1 MYKNTLL
8 TITFLLLFGALS
20 AQDFSDGTWNFT
32 YVTDAAGTDVK
43 VRGTSD
49 KGALIIPKTA
59 HNALNG
65 KTYNVTN
72 IRNNFNSYCLPLP
85 ADGGADITSIQIPEG
100 IKIIENQAFYP
111 DFKYVTTFNLPSTMI
126 GITGAYA
133 FTYMSSLES
142 IFCAMQNPFTIDVDE
157 QFVTP
162 NATDIS
168 KVTLH
173 VPPGKTA
180 AYKAAGW
187 DGFKAYVEDVTAIEI
202 VKSSEIQIVS
212 QSSTS
217 FFLTGVKSRVN
228 VSVFDISGKNTANF
242 YNVTTNQSLSSVS
255 FHKGIYIVKIEDGS
269 QVFSTKLAF

>member
-1 MYKNTLL
+1 MLKNTLF
-8 TITFLLLFGALS
+8 IMFFLLSIGGVS

-32 YVTDAAGTDVK
+32 YVTDANGTDVK
-43 VRGTSD
+43 VRGTTD

-59 HNALNG
+59 HNGVNG

-72 IRNNFNSYCLPLP
+72 IRNNFNQYCIPLP

-126 GITGAYA
+126 GITGTYA
-133 FTYMSSLES
+133 FTWMSSLES
-142 IFCAMQNPFTIDVDE
+142 IYCAMQTPFTINVDD

-162 NATDIS
+162 NATDIT

-180 AYKAAGW
+180 AYIAAGW
-187 DGFKAYVEDVTAIEI
+187 AGFKAYVEDVTAVNELKSAGIEI
-202 VKSSEIQIVS
+202 VRNASKS
-212 QSSTS
+212 
-217 FFLTGVKSRVN
+217 FYLTGLTSNVN
-228 VSVFDISGKNTANF
+228 VSVFDISGKKVADF
-242 YNVTTNQSLSSVS
+242 YKVTNNLTLSNSS
-255 FHKGIYIVKIEDGS
+255 IQKGIFIVKVNENS
-269 QVFSTKLAF
+269 QVFCTKITF

>member
-1 MYKNTLL
+1 MYKYTLF
-8 TITFLLLFGALS
+8 IMFLLLSIGAVS

-32 YVTDAAGTDVK
+32 YVTDASGTDVK
-43 VRGTSD
+43 VRGTTD
-49 KGALIIPKTA
+49 KGALIIPNTA
-59 HNALNG
+59 YNAATA

-100 IKIIENQAFYP
+100 VKIIENQAFYP
-111 DFKYVTTFNLPSTMI
+111 EFKYVTTFNLPSTMI

-142 IFCAMQNPFTIDVDE
+142 IYCAMQTPFTINVDD

-162 NATDIS
+162 NATDIT

-173 VPPGKTA
+173 VPPGKTD

-187 DGFKAYVEDVTAIEI
+187 DGFLAYVEDVTE
-202 VKSSEIQIVS
+202 VRSLKSSDIQIVS
-212 QSSTS
+212 QSYTS
-217 FFLTGVKSRVN
+217 FFLTGIKNEVS
-228 VSVFDISGKNTANF
+228 VSVFDLSGKSIANF
-242 YNVTTNQSLSSVS
+242 NKVTNNQTLSSPL
-255 FHKGIYIVKIEDGS
+255 FQRGIYIVKVNEGV
-269 QVFSTKLAF
+269 QVFSTKLAL

>member
-1 MYKNTLL
+1 MLRNTLFIL
-8 TITFLLLFGALS
+8 FFLLSIGGVS

-32 YVTDAAGTDVK
+32 YVTDATGTDVK
-43 VRGTSD
+43 VRGTTD

-59 HNALNG
+59 HNAVNG

-72 IRNNFNSYCLPLP
+72 IRNNFNQYCLPLP
-85 ADGGADITSIQIPEG
+85 ADGGADITSLQIPEG

-126 GITGAYA
+126 GITGTYA
-133 FTYMSSLES
+133 FTWMSSLES
-142 IFCAMQNPFTIDVDE
+142 IYCAMQNPFTINVDD

-162 NATDIS
+162 NATDIT

-187 DGFKAYVEDVTAIEI
+187 DGFKAYVEDVTEVKSLRSSDMEI
-202 VKSSEIQIVS
+202 VSNSPNSFYLKGIKSD
-212 QSSTS
+212 
-217 FFLTGVKSRVN
+217 VN
-228 VSVFDISGKNTANF
+228 VSVLDLSGKNIANF
-242 YNVTTNQSLSSVS
+242 YNVTNNQTLSSS
-255 FHKGIYIVKIEDGS
+255 LFQKGIYIVKINEGV
-269 QVFSTKLAF
+269 QVFCTKLAL

>member
-1 MYKNTLL
+1 MLKNTLF
-8 TITFLLLFGALS
+8 IMFFLLSIGGVS

-32 YVTDAAGTDVK
+32 YVTDANGTDVK
-43 VRGTSD
+43 VRGTTD

-59 HNALNG
+59 HNGVNG

-72 IRNNFNSYCLPLP
+72 IRNNFNQYCIPLP

-126 GITGAYA
+126 GITGTYA
-133 FTYMSSLES
+133 FTWMSSLES
-142 IFCAMQNPFTIDVDE
+142 IYCTMQNPFTINVDD

-162 NATDIS
+162 NATDIT

-187 DGFKAYVEDVTAIEI
+187 AGFKAYVEDVTAVNELKSAGIEI
-202 VKSSEIQIVS
+202 VRNASKS
-212 QSSTS
+212 
-217 FFLTGVKSRVN
+217 FYLTGLTSNVN
-228 VSVFDISGKNTANF
+228 VSVFDISGKKVADF
-242 YNVTTNQSLSSVS
+242 YKVTNNLTLSNSS
-255 FHKGIYIVKIEDGS
+255 IQKGIFIVKVNENS
-269 QVFSTKLAF
+269 QVFCTKIAF